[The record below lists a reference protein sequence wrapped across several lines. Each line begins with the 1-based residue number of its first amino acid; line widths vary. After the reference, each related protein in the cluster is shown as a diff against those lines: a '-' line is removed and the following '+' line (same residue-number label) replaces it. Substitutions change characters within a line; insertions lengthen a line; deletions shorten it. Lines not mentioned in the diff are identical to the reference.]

1 MASSFR
7 TRLTLWN
14 LAILTC
20 AMLLLGGLMAFA
32 TQRLTL
38 QTIDRELFARVEPM
52 IHIAQEQGQ
61 GQGQRGGNN
70 QPFNQSQ
77 GQGQGFEPNPL
88 NGQIPFPDLGQIN
101 TQDSS
106 QNPNDPNL
114 RRQNNW
120 INRLRQQPVPRNLD
134 QDAVKILILR
144 RPRVLTTEGKAL
156 FEPEPLEPW
165 DTAAFQASLSGRQVF
180 KTILSNNENIRIL
193 STPIRR
199 QGKIVAIVQVASDL
213 TPLAAIKSSQIF
225 LIAILVPAIL
235 ILAAIGAT
243 FLTRRALK
251 PIENL
256 TAAAHNLS
264 ARDLNQRIPTQGDD
278 EFTQLAE
285 EFNGM
290 IARLQSSFNEKETL
304 LQAQKQF
311 TADASHELRTPLTR
325 IKIIT
330 SSAEDDPDINQDTRE
345 RFSTIQTATDH
356 MTALVEQMLTL
367 ARTENLKENPNL
379 EPNSLTSVIA
389 RAVELANLNQ
399 DPRLKLEL
407 KDKRALIN
415 PPMLERAILNL
426 LTNASRHTPENG
438 TITLKTEEQNGLIVI
453 TITDTGEGI
462 APEHL
467 SKLTN
472 RFYRVD
478 SARNQ
483 ATGGTGLGLS
493 IVDSIIKAH
502 GGTLK
507 IESQPNQ
514 GTRATITVKK
524 A

>member
-1 MASSFR
+1 MAASFR

-38 QTIDRELFARVEPM
+38 ESIDRELYSRVEPM
-52 IHIAQEQGQ
+52 LLAAHENGPRGGGSGQNQNPNPAQGQ
-61 GQGQRGGNN
+61 GQGQNQEPGFGSGSNLPNN
-70 QPFNQSQ
+70 
-77 GQGQGFEPNPL
+77 
-88 NGQIPFPDLGQIN
+88 PDQLQLF
-101 TQDSS
+101 
-106 QNPNDPNL
+106 NPNDPNQ
-114 RRQNNW
+114 RRPGNW
-120 INRLRQQPVPRNLD
+120 LNRLRQQPIPRNLD
-134 QDAVKILILR
+134 EDAIKILVLR
-144 RPRVLTTEGKAL
+144 RPRILSVKGTPL
-156 FEPEPLEPW
+156 FDPEPVEPW
-165 DTAAFQASLSGRQVF
+165 DIQAFRTALTGKQSY
-180 KTILSNNENIRIL
+180 KTIYENNENIRIF
-193 STPIRR
+193 SSPIRR
-199 QGKIVAIVQVASDL
+199 QNEIVAVVQVASDL
-213 TPLAAIKSSQIF
+213 APLAAIKSSQI
-225 LIAILVPAIL
+225 ILLAIL
-235 ILAAIGAT
+235 IPAVLLLASMGAA

-256 TAAAHNLS
+256 TAAAHSLS
-264 ARDLNQRIPTQGDD
+264 ARDLSQRIPTQGDD

-330 SSAEDDPDINQDTRE
+330 SSAEEDPEIDPESRD
-345 RFSTIQTATDH
+345 RFRTIQTATDH
-356 MTALVEQMLTL
+356 MTALVEQMLIL

-379 EPNSLTSVIA
+379 EAYSLTSVIA

-407 KDKRALIN
+407 KDKHALIN

-426 LTNASRHTPENG
+426 LTNAARHTPESG
-438 TITLKTEEQNGLIVI
+438 TITLKTEEQNGQIAI
-453 TITDTGEGI
+453 TITDSGEGI

-467 SKLTN
+467 GKLTN

-493 IVDSIIKAH
+493 IVDSIVKAH
-502 GGTLK
+502 GGILK

-524 A
+524 S

>member
-1 MASSFR
+1 MATSFR

-32 TQRLTL
+32 TQKLTL
-38 QTIDRELFARVEPM
+38 QSIDRELLTRVEPM
-52 IHIAQEQGQ
+52 LLAAQEGGNRGGFGQNQPSIQNPNQIQGQ
-61 GQGQRGGNN
+61 MQQPGLGTGTNN
-70 QPFNQSQ
+70 
-77 GQGQGFEPNPL
+77 
-88 NGQIPFPDLGQIN
+88 PDQLF
-101 TQDSS
+101 
-106 QNPNDPNL
+106 NPNDPQQ
-114 RRQNNW
+114 RRGGNW
-120 INRLRQQPVPRNLD
+120 LNRLRQQPIPRNLD
-134 QDAVKILILR
+134 EDAIKLLILR
-144 RPRVLTTEGKAL
+144 RPRILSLDGKP
-156 FEPEPLEPW
+156 FVDPEPIIPW
-165 DTAAFQASLSGRQVF
+165 DQQAFQVALTGKQSY
-180 KTILSNNENIRIL
+180 KTISQNNENIRIF
-193 STPIRR
+193 SAPIRR
-199 QGKIVAIVQVASDL
+199 QGQIIAVVQVASDL
-213 TPLAAIKSSQIF
+213 APLAAIKSSQII
-225 LIAILVPAIL
+225 LLAILVPATL
-235 ILAAIGAT
+235 LLASIGAA

-251 PIENL
+251 PIESL

-278 EFTQLAE
+278 EFTELAE

-290 IARLQSSFNEKETL
+290 IARLQTSFDEKETL
-304 LQAQKQF
+304 LQAQKQL

-330 SSAEDDPDINQDTRE
+330 SSAEEDSDIDPETRD
-345 RFSTIQTATDH
+345 RFKTIQTATDH

-389 RAVELANLNQ
+389 RAVELANLNS

-407 KDKRALIN
+407 KDKKALIN

-426 LTNASRHTPENG
+426 LTNAARHTPDNG
-438 TITLKTEEQNGLIVI
+438 TITLKTEEQNGLIAI

-462 APEHL
+462 PKEHL
-467 SKLTN
+467 DKLTN

-493 IVDSIIKAH
+493 IVESIIKAH

-524 A
+524 S

>member
-1 MASSFR
+1 MATSFR

-38 QTIDRELFARVEPM
+38 QTIDRELLSRIEPM
-52 IHIAQEQGQ
+52 VHAAQDQGPRGGGGMGQGFGQSPDPSQGFGAGSNQGPNQGQ
-61 GQGQRGGNN
+61 LFDPSQDPNDGNQRRGGNW
-70 QPFNQSQ
+70 
-77 GQGQGFEPNPL
+77 
-88 NGQIPFPDLGQIN
+88 
-101 TQDSS
+101 T
-106 QNPNDPNL
+106 
-114 RRQNNW
+114 
-120 INRLRQQPVPRNLD
+120 NRLRQQPIPRNLD
-134 QDAVKILILR
+134 QDAIEILILR
-144 RPRVLTTEGKAL
+144 RPRILTTEGKPL
-156 FEPEPLEPW
+156 FDPEPLKPW
-165 DTAAFQASLSGRQVF
+165 DTPSFQASVKGHQIY
-180 KTILSNNENIRIL
+180 KTISANKEHIRIL
-193 STPIRR
+193 SAPIRR
-199 QGKIVAIVQVASDL
+199 NNQIVAVVQVAADL
-213 TPLAAIKSSQIF
+213 APLAAIKSSQIF
-225 LIAILVPAIL
+225 LLAVLVPATL
-235 ILAAIGAT
+235 LLASIGAA

-251 PIENL
+251 PIEDL
-256 TAAAHNLS
+256 TAAAHSLS

-278 EFTQLAE
+278 EFSQLAE

-304 LQAQKQF
+304 LPAQKQF

-330 SSAEDDPDINQDTRE
+330 SSAEEDTDIDPETRD
-345 RFSTIQTATDH
+345 RFKTIQTATDH

-379 EPNSLTSVIA
+379 EPSSLTTVIA
-389 RAVELANLNQ
+389 RAVELSNLNH

-426 LTNASRHTPENG
+426 LTNAARHTPESG
-438 TITLKTEEQNGLIVI
+438 TITLKNEEQNGLISI
-453 TITDTGEGI
+453 IIADTGEGI
-462 APEHL
+462 PPEHI

-493 IVDSIIKAH
+493 IVESIIKAH

-507 IESQPNQ
+507 IESQSGQ
-514 GTRATITVKK
+514 GTTATITVKK